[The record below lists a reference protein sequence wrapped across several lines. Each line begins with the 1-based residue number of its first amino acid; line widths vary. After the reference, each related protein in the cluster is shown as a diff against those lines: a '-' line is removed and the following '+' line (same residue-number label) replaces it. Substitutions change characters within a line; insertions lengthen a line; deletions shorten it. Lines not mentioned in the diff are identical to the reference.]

1 MSTLTKLLNFLP
13 TCFNIK
19 PEQVSAFT
27 LTNDNGN
34 AKLQYTVEDN
44 VFSCRVFS
52 SFTNDIEIDLE
63 NLTIAQ
69 LVKKI
74 NTYHNYKATIHSM
87 GDTSAMR
94 LAEISDSTDNM
105 VYVFTSSTWKV
116 FKALALELKDVKS
129 MMGETL
135 KQMSVQGSTGYN
147 TDYWCGFLNNTRK
160 TNEADIDFGIRAI
173 NEIKLPKSNNVAL
186 EVILEQ
192 YYGYSIDVID
202 LIFEQTSIMY
212 MNEVTTPMH
221 NQQYP
226 ITDSESISKEPGTF
240 GLIFPDN
247 TISKWGT
254 EDIDELRTIVHAIK
268 AAGTRCKVFW
278 SDLSDDPW
286 MYMNDTGTPVHDAGY
301 ILPYTKNSE
310 YFSIYL

>member
-13 TCFNIK
+13 TCFNTK

-27 LTNDNGN
+27 LAYDNGN
-34 AKLQYTVEDN
+34 AKLKYTVEDN
-44 VFSCRVFS
+44 TFSCRVFS

-63 NLTIAQ
+63 DLTIAE
-69 LVKKI
+69 LVEQI
-74 NTYHNYKATIHSM
+74 NTYHNYSATLHSM

-94 LAEISDSTDNM
+94 IAEISGSTNNM
-105 VYVFTSSTWKV
+105 VYVFNSNTWMV
-116 FKALALELKDVKS
+116 FKALALELRDAKA
-129 MMGETL
+129 MMLETL

-147 TDYWCGFLNNTRK
+147 TDYWCEFLNNTRK
-160 TNEADIDFGIRAI
+160 TDETDIDFGIRAI

-221 NQQYP
+221 NRQYP
-226 ITDSESISKEPGTF
+226 ITDSDSISKEPGTF
-240 GLIFPDN
+240 GLIFPIN
-247 TISKWGT
+247 TISKWDT
-254 EDIDELRTIVHAIK
+254 TDIDELRTIVHAIK

-278 SDLSDDPW
+278 SDLSPDPW
-286 MYMNDTGTPVHDAGY
+286 MYMNNIETPVHDDGY